1 MAARTETRRN
11 ALLTIAAVLV
21 GVVAL
26 NVVAS
31 IALPFAR
38 IDLTQDRLYSTSRGV
53 DRTLASLDEPVRV
66 DYFWTQEGSKDQP
79 LIRAH
84 GLNFL
89 GLWRS
94 LVGEAQEYLEL
105 FQFESLADF
114 EIRWR
119 ALGAD
124 PRLQKIFA
132 TTGPMVEEERF
143 ALFDQVLA
151 GGTTPVAHPLAPLAK
166 EQKEQKEQI

>member
-1 MAARTETRRN
+1 MLLRVTYRLRAHHVAAYERVFAEET
-11 ALLTIAAVLV
+11 L
-21 GVVAL
+21 
-26 NVVAS
+26 
-31 IALPFAR
+31 
-38 IDLTQDRLYSTSRGV
+38 
-53 DRTLASLDEPVRV
+53 
-66 DYFWTQEGSKDQP
+66 P